1 MASKGKSSIGS
12 LLLQIAL
19 GLFFVV
25 TGIWTLQNGTGNEIA
40 TAINKLFSGDL
51 QRIIRL
57 VFGIIEV
64 LAGAFLLLR
73 MFVSFSSSIDSL
85 LMVIVMI
92 AWLVSIVLLDVI
104 GGFALSMNWLHKV
117 AYHLLVLGGIIMVK
131 D

>member
-1 MASKGKSSIGS
+1 MAKGKSSIGA
-12 LLLQIAL
+12 LLVQIAL
-19 GLFFVV
+19 GVFFVV
-25 TGIWTLQNGTGNEIA
+25 TGIWTLQNGSGNEIA
-40 TAINKLFSGDL
+40 TAINKLFSGDM
-51 QRIIRL
+51 QKIIRM

-92 AWLVSIVLLDVI
+92 AWLVSIVLLDI
-104 GGFALSMNWLHKV
+104 LGGFTFSLAWLHQV

>member
-1 MASKGKSSIGS
+1 MAKGRSSLGT
-12 LLLQIAL
+12 LLVQIAL

-25 TGIWTLQNGTGNEIA
+25 TGIWTLQNGNGNEIA
-40 TAINKLFSGDL
+40 TAINKLFSGDT
-51 QRIIRL
+51 QKMIRMI
-57 VFGIIEV
+57 FGIIEV

-92 AWLVSIVLLDVI
+92 AWLVSIVLLDVLN
-104 GGFALSMNWLHKV
+104 GFTFSLAWLHKV
-117 AYHLLVLGGIIMVK
+117 AYHLLVLGGIIVVK